1 MDNNINNECKNYIH
15 KYRCDTYNENH
26 DACKNCEMRMDI
38 PIVFTIQSGYMHHN
52 VKIITK
58 DPRAEESKHYS
69 TWVDGEG
76 VAFLDL
82 FDVMVNISAE
92 LNNKGYAVL
101 FEVD

>member
-1 MDNNINNECKNYIH
+1 MNEE
-15 KYRCDTYNENH
+15 R
-26 DACKNCEMRMDI
+26 

-58 DPRAEESKHYS
+58 DPRAKESKHYS

-76 VAFLDL
+76 IAFLDL